1 MTTYQCILS
10 TTVTKRLLFSS
21 TVMSEPWKKVQ
32 KPDQDICCAGISP
45 EPVYQHASE
54 CWMPFPKWPSAQT
67 RSTVVQRP
75 SGKLWCLW
83 IQYCWSYHNI
93 FDAKSIKQRVYH
105 NSHHHRKEIEKQVKK
120 MLQNCM
126 IEPSVSPLASPVA
139 LVRKA
144 DKTLRL
150 CIDYRNLNKATIKN
164 SYLLPHIQHNLYT
177 LYGNSLFTTL
187 TS

>member
-1 MTTYQCILS
+1 
-10 TTVTKRLLFSS
+10 
-21 TVMSEPWKKVQ
+21 
-32 KPDQDICCAGISP
+32 
-45 EPVYQHASE
+45 
-54 CWMPFPKWPSAQT
+54 
-67 RSTVVQRP
+67 
-75 SGKLWCLW
+75 
-83 IQYCWSYHNI
+83 
-93 FDAKSIKQRVYH
+93 
-105 NSHHHRKEIEKQVKK
+105 

-150 CIDYRNLNKATIKN
+150 YIDYRNLNKATIKN